1 MAENKKEA
9 CWYVIHTYSGYENK
23 VKDTLEKSV
32 ENNGMQDLILEVR
45 VPMEEVVEIRNGKR
59 VKSTRKVYPGY
70 VLVHMIET
78 SESWYVVRNT
88 RGVTGFVGPDSKPVP
103 LTQEEVDMM
112 LNTEQSSVDFGF
124 AIGENVRILSGP
136 LENFSGVV
144 EDVDTVRGKLT
155 VKVQMFLGREM
166 PVEVDITQMA
176 KKVSA
181 YIKLQVPAGKAT
193 PAPPIGPA
201 LGQHGVN
208 IPGFCK
214 EFNDRTAKEAGMIIP
229 VVITVYTDRTFTF
242 ITKTPPAPVLIKKA
256 LNLQKASGR
265 PNKEKVGQLTK
276 EQVRK
281 IAETKMPDLNAG
293 SIEAAM
299 SMVAGTARSM
309 GVTVEE

>member
-9 CWYVIHTYSGYENK
+9 CWYVVHTYSGYENK

-166 PVEVDITQMA
+166 PVEVDLDQVEKLPLYHNSLWRCHSNGKESTGLHQA
-176 KKVSA
+176 AGSCRQGNTRSA
-181 YIKLQVPAGKAT
+181 DRSRP
-193 PAPPIGPA
+193 GPA
-201 LGQHGVN
+201 RREHSR
-208 IPGFCK
+208 I
-214 EFNDRTAKEAGMIIP
+214 
-229 VVITVYTDRTFTF
+229 
-242 ITKTPPAPVLIKKA
+242 
-256 LNLQKASGR
+256 LQGI
-265 PNKEKVGQLTK
+265 Q
-276 EQVRK
+276 
-281 IAETKMPDLNAG
+281 
-293 SIEAAM
+293 
-299 SMVAGTARSM
+299 
-309 GVTVEE
+309 